1 VRLTAAE
8 KASDSCEKAPAR
20 WLSAGRRISLGKLF
34 LQSADSSLSVG
45 HSLLHHEKALDQ
57 HVRSRR
63 NLSDLAP
70 DQLISFGIFALAA
83 GLVEPIEQTGYEIT
97 FFGCHSLRKTL
108 FSTLTS
114 LEAVSVP
121 GQLPAGAGETCWS
134 VGVLERWSVGVL
146 ECWSVGVLECWSV
159 GALECVPQSSPLS
172 VSAGVRMKRER
183 SGKKEKNADPPTR
196 RSADPF
202 PLPSLEAVF
211 ARADE

>member
-1 VRLTAAE
+1 MIAVAPVALEPVEGVAGRRRALWLCVRLTASE

-34 LQSADSSLSVG
+34 LERADSSLSVG

-83 GLVEPIEQTGYEIT
+83 GLAEPIEQTGYEIT

-121 GQLPAGAGETCWS
+121 GVSCQRGRGETCWS
-134 VGVLERWSVGVL
+134 VGVLDLDGRL
-146 ECWSVGVLECWSV
+146 
-159 GALECVPQSSPLS
+159 
-172 VSAGVRMKRER
+172 ER
-183 SGKKEKNADPPTR
+183 SG
-196 RSADPF
+196 
-202 PLPSLEAVF
+202 
-211 ARADE
+211 DEGRER